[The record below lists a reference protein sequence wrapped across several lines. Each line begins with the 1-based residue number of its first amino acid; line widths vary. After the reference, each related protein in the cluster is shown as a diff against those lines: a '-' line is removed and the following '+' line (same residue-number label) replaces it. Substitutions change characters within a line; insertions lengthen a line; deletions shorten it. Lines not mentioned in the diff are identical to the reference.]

1 MKFPTLCVIA
11 FLVICFPLNAAGEL
25 YKYFDADHHIC
36 FTDDLTKVP
45 ESQRL
50 TAQPYQEIK
59 TAAPS
64 SSPIEKPDSES
75 FLTQNSEKVHMELSQ
90 ESKKLETIKKELDR
104 EYEALKNRRN
114 ILLLDGK
121 RQMDEKETK
130 AFNIEARKLNEDTL
144 KFKDKREIYLKQ
156 VKAFNQRVDNL

>member
-50 TAQPYQEIK
+50 TAQSYQDIK

-75 FLTQNSEKVHMELSQ
+75 FLTQDSEKIHMELSQ
-90 ESKKLETIKKELDR
+90 ESKKLERIKKELDK
-104 EYEALKNRRN
+104 EYEVLKNRRD
-114 ILLLDGK
+114 ILLLDG
-121 RQMDEKETK
+121 KETK

-156 VKAFNQRVDNL
+156 VKVFNQRVDDL